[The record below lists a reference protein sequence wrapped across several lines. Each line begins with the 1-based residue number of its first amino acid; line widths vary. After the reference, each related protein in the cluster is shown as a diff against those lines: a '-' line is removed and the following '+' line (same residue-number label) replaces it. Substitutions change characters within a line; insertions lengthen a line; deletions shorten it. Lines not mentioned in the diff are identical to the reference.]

1 MSTVTLA
8 EAKSQLSNLLN
19 QVEAGTEIIITRR
32 GQPVARISAVEKPKN
47 PVKSLAAFRSR
58 MPSWRKTSSQ
68 LLKELRDESL

>member
-19 QVEAGTEIIITRR
+19 QVEAGAEIVITRR
-32 GQPVARISAVEKPKN
+32 GQPVARISAVEKAKL
-47 PVKSLAAFRSR
+47 PVKSLVAFRSR
-58 MPSWRKTSSQ
+58 MPSWRKTSAQ